1 MSSAA
6 VFSHFWGIKL
16 VEVTLRESESAERT
30 LGSATSGWRPPLDD
44 TMSDSAFLKLDD
56 SHSTSYY
63 EDLISR
69 VDRRPSGPLSPLSVS
84 DAPDASR
91 SRGATSPSAAS
102 TTSLTLTGA
111 VFSISAG
118 IVGGPVLGLPLVF
131 VNCGIPGGLALVL
144 AAGGLTAY
152 TGLLLSRT
160 FLEATER
167 VASQDDGDA
176 GLSSSRFRAV
186 PYLGMAWLVGG
197 RWLERSCAVILLVQ
211 VLLFLSFGFIVVG
224 SNLRRL
230 FGPTVAVSES
240 AWMCIAAVV
249 VLPLSLQRSPYVYS
263 ARSMYTVGQLS
274 KCTFV
279 SLTASAPSLAFT
291 PFHPTAGRSFGGP
304 RS

>member
-1 MSSAA
+1 MILVLSRSEAA
-6 VFSHFWGIKL
+6 PPVCY
-16 VEVTLRESESAERT
+16 RT
-30 LGSATSGWRPPLDD
+30 P
-44 TMSDSAFLKLDD
+44 MSDSAFLKLDD

-91 SRGATSPSAAS
+91 RRGTTSTSAAAS

-167 VASQDDGDA
+167 VASQDDSDA

-211 VLLFLSFGFIVVG
+211 SLLFLSFGFIVVG

-240 AWMCIAAVV
+240 AWMCIAAAAV
-249 VLPLSLQRSPYVYS
+249 VLPLSLQRSPYVY
-263 ARSMYTVGQLS
+263 
-274 KCTFV
+274 
-279 SLTASAPSLAFT
+279 
-291 PFHPTAGRSFGGP
+291 
-304 RS
+304 